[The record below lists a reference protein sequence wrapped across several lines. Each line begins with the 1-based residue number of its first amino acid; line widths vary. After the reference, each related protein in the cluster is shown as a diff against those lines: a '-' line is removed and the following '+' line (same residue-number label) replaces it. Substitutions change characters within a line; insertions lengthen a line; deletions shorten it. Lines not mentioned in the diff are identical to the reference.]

1 MDVDW
6 RWLFV
11 ITEPPL
17 EKVKRHLLRGWSQ
30 IGTNIPRPPESP
42 RMIRNK
48 VLAGSPMQMQM
59 QRNQTLVCPR
69 NFSQPKM
76 FVLITLVIFH
86 AEIWWVIIS
95 FLIQCKNTQLVTS
108 QDVTPVVSEPEV
120 KAEEKPITQK
130 KPRPVKRPS
139 KQEQS
144 QPTQPPEN
152 APWEPRRRALNGNT
166 VRVSDLPEF
175 TEVDSKW
182 RKVFI
187 PSLYNAFFCSSAPF
201 KEFVVGSTRFI
212 RIVQEVVDCVY
223 PEVKYTVK
231 RDDAIHLI
239 VSRVLPLRDSI
250 N

>member
-1 MDVDW
+1 MIVCDY
-6 RWLFV
+6 R
-11 ITEPPL
+11 TTARKG
-17 EKVKRHLLRGWSQ
+17 EKAPASGLIPNWDKHTKATRKSSDDSKQKGLGGLTDADAEATKPDFGMPKEFQ
-30 IGTNIPRPPESP
+30 PTKNIRFDNTRDLS
-42 RMIRNK
+42 RRNMVSHHK
-48 VLAGSPMQMQM
+48 FIKN
-59 QRNQTLVCPR
+59 NQ
-69 NFSQPKM
+69 
-76 FVLITLVIFH
+76 LI
-86 AEIWWVIIS
+86 
-95 FLIQCKNTQLVTS
+95 TS
-108 QDVTPVVSEPEV
+108 QDVTAVVSEPEV
-120 KAEEKPITQK
+120 KAEENPITQK

-139 KQEQS
+139 KQEQF
-144 QPTQPPEN
+144 QPTQFLEN
-152 APWEPRRRALNGNT
+152 APLEPRRRALNGNT

-239 VSRVLPLRDSI
+239 VSRVLPLS
-250 N
+250 